1 MSTAIQMQG
10 RFSAIADI
18 STAYITVSTDYIRPA
33 INEMEILSTMTDSE
47 WQIKSQEFILKC
59 DRLMT
64 DIDGVAQETNAN
76 VNRNMSRH
84 INALQR
90 RAIEA
95 AAEHEGWESW
105 WWNYT

>member
-1 MSTAIQMQG
+1 MSTALQMQG

-18 STAYITVSTDYIRPA
+18 STAYITVSMDYIRPA
-33 INEMEILSTMTDSE
+33 INEMEMLSTMTDSE
-47 WQIKSQEFILKC
+47 WQIKSQDFIHKC

-64 DIDGVAQETNAN
+64 DIDSFAQKTNAN
-76 VNRNMSRH
+76 VDVNVGNY

-95 AAEHEGWESW
+95 ASKYEQDELS
-105 WWNYT
+105 